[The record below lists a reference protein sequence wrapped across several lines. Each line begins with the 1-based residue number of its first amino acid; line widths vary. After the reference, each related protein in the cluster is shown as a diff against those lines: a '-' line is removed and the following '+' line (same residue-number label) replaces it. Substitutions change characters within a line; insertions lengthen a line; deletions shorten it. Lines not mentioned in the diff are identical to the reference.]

1 MYGGKV
7 KKRTK
12 KSMQN
17 RSPSW
22 RAKIRVFT
30 HITYINTWDSGN

>member
-1 MYGGKV
+1 MVV
-7 KKRTK
+7 KSKKELK

-17 RSPSW
+17 SSPSW
-22 RAKIRVFT
+22 RAKMRVFT